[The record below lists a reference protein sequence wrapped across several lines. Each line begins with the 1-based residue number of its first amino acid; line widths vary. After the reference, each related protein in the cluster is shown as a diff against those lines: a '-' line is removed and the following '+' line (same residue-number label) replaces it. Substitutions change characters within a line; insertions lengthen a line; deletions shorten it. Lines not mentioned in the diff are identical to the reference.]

1 MVEKNMQKSKIKV
14 VDNFLPIFEFNPIKN
29 QIESIDF
36 PWYWQEHSHGN
47 IIEGKFVGDDVPQL
61 IHGFVEDGNTSSHY
75 YYFFKSSSCFSKL
88 NVERIDKFK
97 VNCNYKTSDKNTGWF
112 HTDYDDDRKHKM
124 MTSILYINT
133 NNGGTKFEDG
143 TIVNSV
149 ANRLVTFD
157 CSTQHAAVSCT
168 DEARRIV
175 VNINY
180 TKLKNE

>member
-61 IHGFVEDGNTSSHY
+61 IHGFVEDGNTISHY

-143 TIVNSV
+143 TFVNSV
-149 ANRLVTFD
+149 SNRMVTFD
-157 CSTQHAAVSCT
+157 CSLKHAPVSCT
-168 DEARRIV
+168 DNNRRIV

-180 TKLKNE
+180 TKLKK